1 MRAPRELTW
10 AVGATD
16 NPMGQQ
22 HYETEIQRAIE
33 GLEDTRGWEFTRLR
47 LAPLRATTTGEQ
59 RRFPARLL
67 GRGGDRTARVIGAVT
82 YGRAPFVHRFD
93 LRLPPAGGQEVVT
106 AHDLPPLRFDDE
118 GRLPNWVEAA
128 TRRAFGV
135 ITPSVFA
142 ERELRE
148 LLGVTRTWVIPL
160 GLSGPFLRPQR
171 ALDSELVALG
181 ITGRYVLHAAG
192 ASSRKNLGALAEAW
206 PRVHSATGATLI
218 LAGPPDARRDKAF
231 AGIPGTKIVGRHPPE
246 LVSRLMVSSAAV
258 VVPSLYE
265 GFGLP
270 ALEGMACGV
279 PVVAAARGA
288 LPEVC
293 GGAALLVEP
302 DAKGLADG
310 LVGVLASEGLA
321 NRLRELGPARA
332 ATYSWDRAGRRHLDV
347 YDELLASRRSFTSAG

>member
-1 MRAPRELTW
+1 MSAQRELTW

-33 GLEDTRGWEFTRLR
+33 GLQDVRGWKFTRLR

-67 GRGGDRTARVIGAVT
+67 RRGGEQTARAVGALT
-82 YGRAPFVHRFD
+82 YRTAPFVHRLD
-93 LRLPPAGGQEVVT
+93 LRLPPAGGREVVT

-118 GRLPNWVEAA
+118 GGLPTWVGAA

-135 ITPSVFA
+135 ITPSAFA
-142 ERELRE
+142 ENELRE
-148 LLGVTRTWVIPL
+148 LLGVTRTWVIPY
-160 GLSGPFLRPQR
+160 GLSGPYLRPQR
-171 ALDSELVALG
+171 ALDSELAALG

-192 ASSRKNLGALAEAW
+192 ASARKNLGALAEAW
-206 PRVHSATGATLI
+206 PRVHAATGASLV
-218 LAGPPDARRDKAF
+218 LAGPPDSRRDRVF
-231 AGIPGTKIVGRHPPE
+231 AGMPGTRSIGRQPPE
-246 LVSRLMVSSAAV
+246 LVSRLMASSAAV

-279 PVVAAARGA
+279 PVVAANRGA

-293 GGAALLVEP
+293 GDAALLVEP
-302 DAKGLADG
+302 DAKGL
-310 LVGVLASEGLA
+310 SEGLLIALTSRELA
-321 NRLRELGPARA
+321 NRLRNQGPVRA
-332 ATYSWDRAGRRHLDV
+332 ATYSWDAAGRRHLDV
-347 YDELLASRRSFTSAG
+347 YDEMYSAS

>member
-1 MRAPRELTW
+1 VSASRELTW

-33 GLEDTRGWEFTRLR
+33 RLQDVRGWQFTRLR

-59 RRFPARLL
+59 RHFPARLL
-67 GRGGDRTARVIGAVT
+67 RRGGDQTARAVGAIT
-82 YGRAPFVHRFD
+82 YRTAPFVHRFD
-93 LRLPPAGGQEVVT
+93 LRLPPAGGREVVT

-118 GRLPNWVEAA
+118 GGLPTWVGAA

-135 ITPSVFA
+135 ITPSAFA
-142 ERELRE
+142 EKELRE
-148 LLGVTRTWVIPL
+148 LLGVTRTWVIPY
-160 GLSGPFLRPQR
+160 GLSGPYLRPQQ
-171 ALDSELVALG
+171 ALDSELAALG
-181 ITGRYVLHAAG
+181 ISGRYVLHAAG
-192 ASSRKNLGALAEAW
+192 ASARKNLGALAEAW
-206 PRVHSATGATLI
+206 PHVHAATGASLV
-218 LAGPPDARRDKAF
+218 LAGPPDARRDRLF
-231 AGIPGTKIVGRHPPE
+231 LGMPRTSTIGRHPPE
-246 LVSRLMVSSAAV
+246 LVSRLMASAAAV

-293 GGAALLVEP
+293 GDAALLVEP
-302 DAKGLADG
+302 DAKGLSDG
-310 LVGVLASEGLA
+310 LVGVLTSEDLA
-321 NRLRELGPARA
+321 ARLRSQGPVRA
-332 ATYSWDRAGRRHLDV
+332 ATYSWDVAGRRHLDV
-347 YDELLASRRSFTSAG
+347 YDEMYAAI